1 MPRIPVVP
9 DANAGWLA
17 RFVYRLSRR
26 RYGAVP
32 EPAAVVAHH
41 TGVFVAWSALETTVQ
56 RGLTTLPASLRELAS
71 YRTATQVGCSWC
83 VDFGT
88 MLQRLA
94 GMDVDRLREV
104 ARYADSPLFTE
115 VEKEVLAYADAM
127 SAQPPTVTDEQVA
140 SLDRALG
147 HKGLVELTFVIAVEN
162 LRARTFSALGIT
174 DQGFTS
180 GAACQVPMPMIQHA
194 DAPDATR

>member
-9 DANAGWLA
+9 ADNAGWLA
-17 RFVYRLSRR
+17 RFVYRLGRR

-32 EPAAVVAHH
+32 EPAAVMAHH
-41 TGVFVAWSALETTVQ
+41 TGALVAWSALEVAVE
-56 RGLTTLPASLRELAS
+56 RGLTSLPASLRELAI

-88 MLQRLA
+88 MLHRLA
-94 GMDVDRLREV
+94 GLDVDRLRDV

-115 VEKEVLAYADAM
+115 LEKEVLAYADAM

-140 SLDRALG
+140 ALDHALG

-162 LRARTFSALGIT
+162 LRARSFSALGIT

-180 GAACQVPMPMIQHA
+180 GAACQVPMPTIQQA
-194 DAPDATR
+194 DVPGATR